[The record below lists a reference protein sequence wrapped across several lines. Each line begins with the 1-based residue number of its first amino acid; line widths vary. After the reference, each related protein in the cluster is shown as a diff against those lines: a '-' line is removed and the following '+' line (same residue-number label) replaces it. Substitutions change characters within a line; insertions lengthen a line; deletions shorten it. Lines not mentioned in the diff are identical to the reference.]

1 MMKLMRETVIDT
13 SEAPPPR
20 ARRFRHLITLLL
32 GLVIFAGV
40 IALGGDNSL
49 RQLSHVRPLWLIA
62 AGGGVGLMLGLFSW
76 RWRVIAEALAG
87 RPLGSPTSFFFYS
100 VTASATSLFM
110 PQTAN
115 LLVVRTAMLNSFTGL
130 PLTSAGASVLLDKL
144 FDLLPVAILA
154 PPALALIVSDLPL
167 NTMLIAVLIEI
178 AAAALLIRRYHALY
192 PKVITILLHVTA
204 HVARRVPVLKRVK
217 ALDRLETVPEADQL
231 QGRTIQAAAL
241 LTLIGTLAMLLRSW
255 LIAQTVGL
263 DISPA
268 QLVAGMALAQA
279 SLIVAMTPGALGT
292 LELGW
297 YVGLSAAGVPDERI
311 APFLIAHRVLQSAF
325 VLLYYALSYLLHLAT
340 RHHVT

>member
-1 MMKLMRETVIDT
+1 MAVAE
-13 SEAPPPR
+13 SSP
-20 ARRFRHLITLLL
+20 RRFSRLITLLL

-40 IALGGDNSL
+40 IALSGDDSL
-49 RQLSHVRPLWLIA
+49 RKLGHLRPLWLIA
-62 AGGGVGLMLGLFSW
+62 AGGGVGLMLWLFSW

-87 RPLGSPTSFFFYS
+87 RALGSPISFFFYS

-115 LLVVRTAMLNSFTGL
+115 LLVVRTAMLNRFAGL
-130 PLTSAGASVLLDKL
+130 PLAPAGASVLLDKL
-144 FDLLPVAILA
+144 FDLLPVAILT
-154 PPALALIVSDLPL
+154 PPALALIVFDLPL
-167 NTMLIAVLIEI
+167 HTMLIVILIEI

-192 PKVITILLHVTA
+192 PKAITLVLHVTA
-204 HVARRVPVLKRVK
+204 GAARRVPFLKRLK
-217 ALDRLETVPEADQL
+217 ALHRLETVEEADRL
-231 QGRTIQAAAL
+231 QGRAIQAAAL
-241 LTLIGTLAMLLRSW
+241 LTLTGTLAMLLRSW

-263 DISPA
+263 GISPP
-268 QLVAGMALAQA
+268 QLVAGLALAQA

-325 VLLYYALSYLLHLAT
+325 VLLLYAVSYLLHLAT
-340 RHHVT
+340 GRHVT

>member
-1 MMKLMRETVIDT
+1 MMKLMHEPVVDT

-20 ARRFRHLITLLL
+20 ARRFRHLITLVL
-32 GLVIFAGV
+32 GLVIFVGV
-40 IALGGDNSL
+40 IALGGDDSL
-49 RQLSHVRPLWLIA
+49 RQLGHVRPAWLIA
-62 AGGGVGLMLGLFSW
+62 AGSGVGLMLALFSW
-76 RWRVIAEALAG
+76 RWRVIAQALAG
-87 RPLGSPTSFFFYS
+87 RTLESPASFFFYS

-154 PPALALIVSDLPL
+154 PPALALIAFDLPL
-167 NTMLIAVLIEI
+167 NTMLIAIGVEI
-178 AAAALLIRRYHALY
+178 AAAALLIRRYHVLY
-192 PKVITILLHVTA
+192 SKVITILLHVTA
-204 HVARRVPVLKRVK
+204 NVARRVPYLKRLK
-217 ALDRLETVPEADQL
+217 ALGRLEAVPEANRL
-231 QGRTIQAAAL
+231 QGRAIQTAAL

-279 SLIVAMTPGALGT
+279 TLIVAITPGALGT

-325 VLLYYALSYLLHLAT
+325 VLLFYALGYLLHLTT
-340 RHHVT
+340 RRHVA